1 MTTLIDESTLTQ
13 LLRGVLGQARNLVS
27 YRFLRKATDYAVVAA
42 ALTDPAQ
49 AVVIK
54 LAGPQAVLAPDF
66 ARSATIAQVVR
77 SCSGVQTFE
86 VLAVDTSARR
96 WPWQYLVTTWCPGQL
111 WSAVRPR
118 KKNGEARALYI
129 SLGAAIGQMHTI
141 GFSTCGE
148 ITSDGR
154 VLAGTSYAA
163 ALRRRAQRRIAN
175 PAHVA
180 LFLSVLQEHHALFES
195 LPAGVLCHEDL
206 NPGNLLVQ
214 ELPAGP
220 PALWVLD
227 FDSAW
232 AGCAESDLA
241 RLEFWRGMMGEG
253 FWEAYRTF
261 APLSDSY
268 SQRRPIFQLLWCLEY
283 ARPTVKHLRDTA
295 SVCEALRLPPVTF
308 P

>member
-1 MTTLIDESTLTQ
+1 M
-13 LLRGVLGQARNLVS
+13 VPW
-27 YRFLRKATDYAVVAA
+27 AVVVSS
-42 ALTDPAQ
+42 PS
-49 AVVIK
+49 
-54 LAGPQAVLAPDF
+54 P
-66 ARSATIAQVVR
+66 
-77 SCSGVQTFE
+77 
-86 VLAVDTSARR
+86 
-96 WPWQYLVTTWCPGQL
+96 
-111 WSAVRPR
+111 
-118 KKNGEARALYI
+118 KKNDEARALYI